1 MLSLETVAVLG
12 ALLGL
17 LVHGMVRAQMAK
29 ARGAQV
35 KREVEEG
42 ATGAGKDAL

>member
-12 ALLGL
+12 GLLGL
-17 LVHGMVRAQMAK
+17 LVHGMVRAQMVK
-29 ARGAQV
+29 GRGAQV
-35 KREVEEG
+35 KREVEEQ